1 MLRSHFAAMIHHR
14 IQWPYGRAALGA
26 LACLC
31 VTSALVAGEGAT
43 SGGLSSAQIADK
55 NVAARGGLAAWR
67 ALQTLSVTG
76 KMDAGSGDSAARS
89 ARLARA
95 GLGASVK
102 HAVPKDDAA
111 ASANTQIQLPFALE
125 MKRPHK
131 SRLEIQFAGKT
142 AVQVYDGTNGWK
154 VRPFLNRNEV
164 ESFTA
169 EEAKA
174 EAGKDDM
181 DGLLIDYQARG
192 AKVELAGTESVDGHS
207 AYKLKVTAKDGEVR
221 TVWID
226 TKSFLDVKVE
236 GVPRRMDG
244 RVRHVWVYQRD
255 FKPVQGLMMPYVYE
269 TVVEGFPQAHRMIVD
284 SITVN
289 HELSDARF
297 TKPQLL
303 AANTPAGAV
312 ALPVP
317 TAPAALPVV
326 NK

>member
-1 MLRSHFAAMIHHR
+1 MPRFCVA
-14 IQWPYGRAALGA
+14 AALGV

-31 VTSALVAGEGAT
+31 TPSALTAAEGAT
-43 SGGLSSAQIADK
+43 SAGLSAAQIADK
-55 NVAARGGLAAWR
+55 NVAARGGLSAWR

-102 HAVPKDDAA
+102 HAVPKDEAA
-111 ASANTQIQLPFALE
+111 AAANTQIQLPFSLE

-174 EAGKDDM
+174 EAGTDDM
-181 DGLLIDYQARG
+181 DGLLIDYQSRG
-192 AKVELAGTESVDGHS
+192 AKVELAGTEAVEGHS
-207 AYKLKVTAKDGEVR
+207 AYKLKVTAKDGEGR

-226 TKSFLDVKVE
+226 TKTFLDVKVE

-244 RVRHVWVYQRD
+244 HVRHVWVYQRD
-255 FKPVQGLMMPYVYE
+255 FKPVQGLVMPHVYE

-284 SITVN
+284 SIIVN

-297 TKPQLL
+297 NKPQLL
-303 AANTPAGAV
+303 AANAPTRATAFPASTV
-312 ALPVP
+312 
-317 TAPAALPVV
+317 PAATPVA
-326 NK
+326 NR